1 MFRQMMFVI
10 VAVLIFS
17 VGYTNANAQR
27 KLRVEVK
34 EVVVK
39 EAKNNS
45 VTLDVTWSYIEQDN
59 LLKPSEIMVIAV
71 FVDSKG
77 RERKATNVIAV
88 SHEALPTSAKV
99 VINHE
104 EQIVSPRDIKFVVT
118 VAPKIKDGTS
128 NTVAGRKEVT
138 LRVNPTN

>member
-1 MFRQMMFVI
+1 MLRNLMFVI

-17 VGYTNANAQR
+17 TGYTKANAQR

-34 EVVVK
+34 DVVVK
-39 EAKNNS
+39 EVKGNS
-45 VTLDVTWSYIEQDN
+45 IALEISWKYIEQDN
-59 LLKPSEIMVIAV
+59 LLRPSEIMVIAV

-77 RERKATNVIAV
+77 VEHKATNVIAV
-88 SHEALPTSAKV
+88 SHEALPTSTRV

-118 VAPKIKDGTS
+118 VAPKIKGTN
-128 NTVAGRKEVT
+128 NTVAAKKEVT
-138 LRVNPTN
+138 LRVSPTK